1 MLHKAEVWCR
11 FPVQWL
17 HLAVATAH
25 RSFKI
30 ARPLSLIQT
39 GDILEFRYIMLK
51 QKGSFI
57 AYNKS
62 R

>member
-1 MLHKAEVWCR
+1 MSSSVASLSR
-11 FPVQWL
+11 Q
-17 HLAVATAH
+17 VATAH